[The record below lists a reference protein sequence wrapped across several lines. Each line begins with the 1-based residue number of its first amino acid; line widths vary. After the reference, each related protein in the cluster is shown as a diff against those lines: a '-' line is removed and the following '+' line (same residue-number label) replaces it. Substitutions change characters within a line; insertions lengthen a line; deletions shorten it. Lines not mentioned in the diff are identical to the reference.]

1 MERPSTFRN
10 LIQEVVNEHEREL
23 RAMQA
28 QLAGLRV
35 PCGATGRGPEEP
47 ETSNEPGG
55 ASLKVVRVATSGSQA
70 SNRTFD
76 SNGANAFC
84 CRSTLFP
91 SESTWGAPPR
101 EAICR
106 GKGLPPDG
114 APHTRHGRD
123 ILTDDLALVRGWKK
137 REDSLP
143 HRISIRCEQGFINK
157 IVASTAFE
165 VMSAVMILLNSILL
179 GVSIDWHAKHSQVAD
194 EPVEITVL
202 NYLFTALFTMEL
214 SLRIAGHGLGFFC
227 TREWSWNWFDLLV
240 VAGDLVSTLLSVVA
254 RMQQMY
260 TFTVIRMLRVLR
272 VTRALRIVKFFK
284 FFREFRMMVL
294 SILSSAGSLCWS
306 MVLFLVNLY
315 LFSVYFVQSVT
326 DHLQTSTAETASRHG
341 EELDRMFGSL
351 LSACYTLFAAV
362 TGGVSWNE
370 IAEALQDVSPMSFG
384 VFVFYLFFTMFSL
397 TNIILGVFVDT
408 AIQGAQ
414 SDRDEVIQEHMQKRD
429 SELNQMRE
437 IFEEADV
444 DRSGDLT
451 LEEFEKHLENRQ
463 VRLHLE
469 SIGLKV
475 DEAYGVFHLLDFDH
489 SGVITIEEFVF
500 GCMRFKGC
508 ARSIDLGTL
517 MYENKRMYRQ
527 IKLFFR
533 YVEDAFGKLPDSL
546 ARSISSS
553 HGMPRPVATP
563 QQGDATMVSV

>member
-1 MERPSTFRN
+1 
-10 LIQEVVNEHEREL
+10 
-23 RAMQA
+23 
-28 QLAGLRV
+28 
-35 PCGATGRGPEEP
+35 
-47 ETSNEPGG
+47 
-55 ASLKVVRVATSGSQA
+55 
-70 SNRTFD
+70 
-76 SNGANAFC
+76 
-84 CRSTLFP
+84 
-91 SESTWGAPPR
+91 
-101 EAICR
+101 
-106 GKGLPPDG
+106 
-114 APHTRHGRD
+114 
-123 ILTDDLALVRGWKK
+123 
-137 REDSLP
+137 
-143 HRISIRCEQGFINK
+143 
-157 IVASTAFE
+157 
-165 VMSAVMILLNSILL
+165 
-179 GVSIDWHAKHSQVAD
+179 
-194 EPVEITVL
+194 
-202 NYLFTALFTMEL
+202 
-214 SLRIAGHGLGFFC
+214 
-227 TREWSWNWFDLLV
+227 
-240 VAGDLVSTLLSVVA
+240 
-254 RMQQMY
+254 
-260 TFTVIRMLRVLR
+260 LRVLR